1 MNTVITLMLKDI
13 YVLKRKSEHTLFI
26 ILFFAV
32 FAGLQGGFLYTAMCT
47 MMMVMLT
54 LTTFAYDQSDGWEA
68 YVSALPVS
76 RKAVVQSKYLFGFL
90 TVAVSILLVLFSTV
104 IFNGFEGEI
113 LLNAL
118 TVQLLLGLFFISLNY
133 PLILKFG
140 FEKSRVWYILITFLI
155 VGAGSALTTVA
166 SKAGPQNNASVTIFA
181 GILVFG
187 LLILSYFIS
196 LRIINRKEF
205 IEI

>member
-13 YVLKRKSEHTLFI
+13 YVLKRKSEPTLFI

-90 TVAVSILLVLFSTV
+90 TVAVSILLVLVSTV
-104 IFNGFEGEI
+104 IFSGFEGEI

-166 SKAGPQNNASVTIFA
+166 SKAGPQNNASVTLFA

-187 LLILSYFIS
+187 LLVLSYFIS

>member
-1 MNTVITLMLKDI
+1 MKSVITLMLKDW
-13 YVLKRKSEHTLFI
+13 YVLKKRSGITLFI

-47 MMMVMLT
+47 MMMIMLT

-76 RKAVVQSKYLFGFL
+76 RKAVVQSKYLFGL
-90 TVAVSILLVLFSTV
+90 LAVAGSILLVLASTV
-104 IFNGFEGEI
+104 VFRGFEVEI

-118 TVQLLLGLFFISLNY
+118 AVQFFLGLFFLSLNY

-166 SKAGPQNNASVTIFA
+166 SKAAPQDTASVTLIA
-181 GILVFG
+181 GILVFS
-187 LLILSYFIS
+187 LLVISYFIS

>member
-1 MNTVITLMLKDI
+1 MKSIITLMLKDW
-13 YVLKRKSEHTLFI
+13 YVLKKRSGITLFI

-47 MMMVMLT
+47 MMMIMLT

-76 RKAVVQSKYLFGFL
+76 RKAVIQSKYLFGL
-90 TVAVSILLVLFSTV
+90 LAVAGSILLVLASTV
-104 IFNGFEGEI
+104 VFRGFEVEI

-118 TVQLLLGLFFISLNY
+118 AVQFFLGLFFLSLNY

-166 SKAGPQNNASVTIFA
+166 SKAAPQDTASVTLIA
-181 GILVFG
+181 GILVFS
-187 LLILSYFIS
+187 LLVISYFIS

>member
-1 MNTVITLMLKDI
+1 MLKDW
-13 YVLKRKSEHTLFI
+13 YVLKKRSGITLFI

-47 MMMVMLT
+47 MMMIMLT

-76 RKAVVQSKYLFGFL
+76 RKAVVQSKYLFGLL
-90 TVAVSILLVLFSTV
+90 TVAGSILLVLASTV
-104 IFNGFEGEI
+104 VFKGFEVEI

-118 TVQLLLGLFFISLNY
+118 AVQFFLGLFFLSLNY

-155 VGAGSALTTVA
+155 VGAGSAFTTVA
-166 SKAGPQNNASVTIFA
+166 SKAAPQNTASVTLIA
-181 GILVFG
+181 GILVFS
-187 LLILSYFIS
+187 LLIISYFIS

>member
-1 MNTVITLMLKDI
+1 MLKDW
-13 YVLKRKSEHTLFI
+13 YVLKKRSGITLFI

-47 MMMVMLT
+47 MMMIMLT

-90 TVAVSILLVLFSTV
+90 TVAVSILLVLVSTV
-104 IFNGFEGEI
+104 IFRGFQGEI

-166 SKAGPQNNASVTIFA
+166 SKAGPLNNASVTLFA

-187 LLILSYFIS
+187 LLVLSYFIS

>member
-1 MNTVITLMLKDI
+1 MKSVILLMLKDW
-13 YVLKRKSEHTLFI
+13 YVLKKRSGITLFI

-47 MMMVMLT
+47 MMMIMLT

-76 RKAVVQSKYLFGFL
+76 RKAVVQSKYLFGLL
-90 TVAVSILLVLFSTV
+90 TVAGSILLVLASTV
-104 IFNGFEGEI
+104 VFRGFEVEI

-118 TVQLLLGLFFISLNY
+118 AVQFFLGLFFLSLNY

-166 SKAGPQNNASVTIFA
+166 SKAAPQNTASVTLIA
-181 GILVFG
+181 GILVFS
-187 LLILSYFIS
+187 LLVISYFIS

>member
-1 MNTVITLMLKDI
+1 MKSIITLMLKDW
-13 YVLKRKSEHTLFI
+13 YVLKKRSGITLFI

-47 MMMVMLT
+47 MMMIMLT

-76 RKAVVQSKYLFGFL
+76 RKVVVQSKYLFGLL
-90 TVAVSILLVLFSTV
+90 TVAGSILLVLASTV
-104 IFNGFEGEI
+104 VFRGFEVEI

-118 TVQLLLGLFFISLNY
+118 AVQFFLGLFFLSLNY

-166 SKAGPQNNASVTIFA
+166 SKAAPQDTASVTLIA
-181 GILVFG
+181 GILVFS
-187 LLILSYFIS
+187 LLVISYFIS

>member
-1 MNTVITLMLKDI
+1 MKSVLTLMLKDW
-13 YVLKRKSEHTLFI
+13 YVLKKRSGITLFI

-47 MMMVMLT
+47 MMMIMLT

-76 RKAVVQSKYLFGFL
+76 REAVVQSKYIFGIL
-90 TVAVSILLVLFSTV
+90 TVAVSILLVMVSSVVFR
-104 IFNGFEGEI
+104 GFQI
-113 LLNAL
+113 AAMINAL
-118 TVQLLLGLFFISLNY
+118 QMQVYLGLFFLSLNY

-155 VGAGSALTTVA
+155 VGAGSAFSSIA
-166 SKAGPQNNASVTIFA
+166 SQTGLQINGLVSSFA
-181 GILVFG
+181 GLLVIG
-187 LLILSYFIS
+187 LLLLSYGIS
-196 LRIINRKEF
+196 LRIIKHKEF
-205 IEI
+205 LEI

>member
-1 MNTVITLMLKDI
+1 MLKDW
-13 YVLKRKSEHTLFI
+13 YVLKKRSGITLFI

-47 MMMVMLT
+47 MMMIMLT

-76 RKAVVQSKYLFGFL
+76 RKAVVQSKYLFGLL
-90 TVAVSILLVLFSTV
+90 TVAGSILLVLASTV
-104 IFNGFEGEI
+104 VFKGFEVEI

-118 TVQLLLGLFFISLNY
+118 AVQFFLGLFFLSLNY

-166 SKAGPQNNASVTIFA
+166 SKAAPQNTASVTLIA
-181 GILVFG
+181 GILVFS
-187 LLILSYFIS
+187 LLVISYFIS

>member
-1 MNTVITLMLKDI
+1 MKSVITLMLKDW
-13 YVLKRKSEHTLFI
+13 YVLKKRSGITLFI

-47 MMMVMLT
+47 MMMIMLT

-90 TVAVSILLVLFSTV
+90 TVAVSILLVLVSTV
-104 IFNGFEGEI
+104 IFRGFQGEI

-166 SKAGPQNNASVTIFA
+166 SKAGPLNNASVTLFA

-187 LLILSYFIS
+187 LLVLSYFIS

>member
-1 MNTVITLMLKDI
+1 MLKDW
-13 YVLKRKSEHTLFI
+13 YVLKKRSGITLFI

-47 MMMVMLT
+47 MMMIMLT

-76 RKAVVQSKYLFGFL
+76 RKAVVQSKYLFGL
-90 TVAVSILLVLFSTV
+90 LAVAGSILLVLASTV
-104 IFNGFEGEI
+104 VFRGFEVEI

-118 TVQLLLGLFFISLNY
+118 AVQFFLGLFFLSLNY

-166 SKAGPQNNASVTIFA
+166 SKAAPQNTASVTLIA
-181 GILVFG
+181 GILVFS
-187 LLILSYFIS
+187 LLVISYFIS

>member
-1 MNTVITLMLKDI
+1 MKSVITLMLKDW
-13 YVLKRKSEHTLFI
+13 YVLKKRSGITLFI

-47 MMMVMLT
+47 MMMIMLT

-68 YVSALPVS
+68 YVSALPVF
-76 RKAVVQSKYLFGFL
+76 RKAVVQSKYLFGL
-90 TVAVSILLVLFSTV
+90 LAVAGSILLVLASTV
-104 IFNGFEGEI
+104 VFRGFEVEI

-118 TVQLLLGLFFISLNY
+118 AVQFFLGLFFLSLNY

-166 SKAGPQNNASVTIFA
+166 SKAAPQDTVSVTLIA
-181 GILVFG
+181 GILVFS
-187 LLILSYFIS
+187 LLVISYFIS
-196 LRIINRKEF
+196 LMIINRKEF

>member
-1 MNTVITLMLKDI
+1 MKSIITLMLKDW
-13 YVLKRKSEHTLFI
+13 YVLKKRSGITLFI

-47 MMMVMLT
+47 MMMIMLT

-76 RKAVVQSKYLFGFL
+76 RKAVVQSKYLFGL
-90 TVAVSILLVLFSTV
+90 LAIAGSILLVLASTV
-104 IFNGFEGEI
+104 VFRGFEVEI

-118 TVQLLLGLFFISLNY
+118 AVQFFLGLFFLSLNY

-155 VGAGSALTTVA
+155 VGAGSAFTTVA
-166 SKAGPQNNASVTIFA
+166 SKAAPQNTASVTLIA
-181 GILVFG
+181 GILVFS
-187 LLILSYFIS
+187 LLVISYFIS

>member
-1 MNTVITLMLKDI
+1 MKSVITLMLKDW
-13 YVLKRKSEHTLFI
+13 YVLKKRSGITLFI

-47 MMMVMLT
+47 MMMIMLT

-76 RKAVVQSKYLFGFL
+76 RKAVVQSKYLFGL
-90 TVAVSILLVLFSTV
+90 LAVAGSILLVLASTV
-104 IFNGFEGEI
+104 VFRGFEVEI

-118 TVQLLLGLFFISLNY
+118 AVQFFLGLFFLSLNY

-166 SKAGPQNNASVTIFA
+166 SKAAPQDTVSVTLIA
-181 GILVFG
+181 GILVFS
-187 LLILSYFIS
+187 LLVISYFIS

>member
-1 MNTVITLMLKDI
+1 
-13 YVLKRKSEHTLFI
+13 
-26 ILFFAV
+26 
-32 FAGLQGGFLYTAMCT
+32 

-76 RKAVVQSKYLFGFL
+76 RKTVVQSKYLFGIL
-90 TVAVSILLVLFSTV
+90 TVVGSILLVMVSSVVFR
-104 IFNGFEGEI
+104 GFQIEMV
-113 LLNAL
+113 LNAL
-118 TVQLLLGLFFISLNY
+118 QLQILLGVFFLSLNY

-140 FEKSRVWYILITFLI
+140 FEKSRVWYILITFLL
-155 VGAGSALTTVA
+155 VGAGSALTSIASQTGFQNTVLV
-166 SKAGPQNNASVTIFA
+166 SVFM

-187 LLILSYFIS
+187 LLVVSYFIS

-205 IEI
+205 VEI

>member
-13 YVLKRKSEHTLFI
+13 YVLKRKSEPTLFI
-26 ILFFAV
+26 IVFFAV

-47 MMMVMLT
+47 MMMIMLT

-76 RKAVVQSKYLFGFL
+76 REAVVQSKYIFGIL
-90 TVAVSILLVLFSTV
+90 TVAVSILLVMVSSVVFR
-104 IFNGFEGEI
+104 GFQI
-113 LLNAL
+113 AAMINAL
-118 TVQLLLGLFFISLNY
+118 QMQVYLGLFFLSLNY

-155 VGAGSALTTVA
+155 VGAGSAFSSIA
-166 SKAGPQNNASVTIFA
+166 SQTGLQINGLVSSFA
-181 GILVFG
+181 GLLVIG
-187 LLILSYFIS
+187 LLLLSYGIS
-196 LRIINRKEF
+196 LRIIKHKEF
-205 IEI
+205 LEI

>member
-1 MNTVITLMLKDI
+1 MKSIITLMLKDW
-13 YVLKRKSEHTLFI
+13 YVLKKRSGITLFI

-47 MMMVMLT
+47 MMMIILT

-76 RKAVVQSKYLFGFL
+76 RKAVVQSKYLFGLL
-90 TVAVSILLVLFSTV
+90 TVAGSILLVLASTV
-104 IFNGFEGEI
+104 VFKGFEVEI

-118 TVQLLLGLFFISLNY
+118 AVQFFLGLFFLSLNY

-155 VGAGSALTTVA
+155 VGAGSAFTTVA
-166 SKAGPQNNASVTIFA
+166 SKAAPQNTASVTLIA
-181 GILVFG
+181 GILVFS
-187 LLILSYFIS
+187 LLIISYFIS

>member
-1 MNTVITLMLKDI
+1 MLKDW
-13 YVLKRKSEHTLFI
+13 YVLKKRSGITLFI

-47 MMMVMLT
+47 MMMIMLT

-76 RKAVVQSKYLFGFL
+76 RKAVVQSKYLFGL
-90 TVAVSILLVLFSTV
+90 LAVAGSILLVLASTV
-104 IFNGFEGEI
+104 VFRGFEVEI

-118 TVQLLLGLFFISLNY
+118 AVQFFLGLFFLSLNY

-166 SKAGPQNNASVTIFA
+166 SKAAPQDTASVTLIA
-181 GILVFG
+181 GILVFS
-187 LLILSYFIS
+187 LLVISYFIS

>member
-1 MNTVITLMLKDI
+1 
-13 YVLKRKSEHTLFI
+13 
-26 ILFFAV
+26 
-32 FAGLQGGFLYTAMCT
+32 
-47 MMMVMLT
+47 MLT
-54 LTTFAYDQSDGWEA
+54 LTIFAYDQSDGWEA

-76 RKAVVQSKYLFGFL
+76 RKAVVQSKYLFGL
-90 TVAVSILLVLFSTV
+90 LAVAGSILLVLASTV
-104 IFNGFEGEI
+104 VFRGFEVEI

-118 TVQLLLGLFFISLNY
+118 AVQFFLGLFFLSLNY

-166 SKAGPQNNASVTIFA
+166 SKAAPQDTASVTLIA
-181 GILVFG
+181 GILVFS
-187 LLILSYFIS
+187 LLVISYFIS

>member
-1 MNTVITLMLKDI
+1 MKSVITLMLKDW
-13 YVLKRKSEHTLFI
+13 YVLKKRSGITLFI

-47 MMMVMLT
+47 MMMIMLT

-76 RKAVVQSKYLFGFL
+76 RKVVVQSKYLFGL
-90 TVAVSILLVLFSTV
+90 LAVAGSILLVLASTV
-104 IFNGFEGEI
+104 VFRGFEVEI

-118 TVQLLLGLFFISLNY
+118 AVQFFLGLFFLSLNY

-166 SKAGPQNNASVTIFA
+166 SKAAPQDTASVTLIA
-181 GILVFG
+181 GILVFS
-187 LLILSYFIS
+187 LLVISYFIS

>member
-13 YVLKRKSEHTLFI
+13 YVLKRKSEPTLFI
-26 ILFFAV
+26 IVFFAV

-76 RKAVVQSKYLFGFL
+76 RKTVVQSKYLFGIL
-90 TVAVSILLVLFSTV
+90 TVVGSILLVMVSSVVFR
-104 IFNGFEGEI
+104 GFQIEMV
-113 LLNAL
+113 LNAL
-118 TVQLLLGLFFISLNY
+118 QLQILLGVFFLSLNY

-140 FEKSRVWYILITFLI
+140 FEKSRVWYILITFLL
-155 VGAGSALTTVA
+155 VGAGSALTSIASQTGFQNTVLV
-166 SKAGPQNNASVTIFA
+166 SVFM

-187 LLILSYFIS
+187 LLVVSYFIS

-205 IEI
+205 VEI

>member
-1 MNTVITLMLKDI
+1 MKSIITLMLKDW
-13 YVLKRKSEHTLFI
+13 YVLKKRSGITLFI

-47 MMMVMLT
+47 MMMIMLT

-76 RKAVVQSKYLFGFL
+76 RKAVVQSKYLFGL
-90 TVAVSILLVLFSTV
+90 LAVAGSILLVLASTV
-104 IFNGFEGEI
+104 VFRGFEVEI

-118 TVQLLLGLFFISLNY
+118 AVQFFLGLFFLSLNY

-155 VGAGSALTTVA
+155 VGAGSAFTTVA
-166 SKAGPQNNASVTIFA
+166 SKAAPQNTASVTLIA
-181 GILVFG
+181 GILVFS
-187 LLILSYFIS
+187 LLVISYFIS

>member
-1 MNTVITLMLKDI
+1 MKSVLMLMLKDW
-13 YVLKRKSEHTLFI
+13 YVLKKRSGITLFI

-47 MMMVMLT
+47 MMMIMLT

-76 RKAVVQSKYLFGFL
+76 RKAVVQSKYLFGLL
-90 TVAVSILLVLFSTV
+90 TVAGSILLVLASTV
-104 IFNGFEGEI
+104 VFKGFEVEI

-118 TVQLLLGLFFISLNY
+118 AVQFFLGLFFLSLNY

-166 SKAGPQNNASVTIFA
+166 SKAAPQNTASVTLIA
-181 GILVFG
+181 GILVFS
-187 LLILSYFIS
+187 LLVISYFIS

>member
-1 MNTVITLMLKDI
+1 MKSVITLMLKDW
-13 YVLKRKSEHTLFI
+13 YVLKKRSGITLFI

-47 MMMVMLT
+47 MMMIMLT

-76 RKAVVQSKYLFGFL
+76 RKAVVQSKYLFGLL
-90 TVAVSILLVLFSTV
+90 TVAGSILLVLASTV
-104 IFNGFEGEI
+104 VFKGFEVEI

-118 TVQLLLGLFFISLNY
+118 AVQFFLGLFFLSLNY

-166 SKAGPQNNASVTIFA
+166 SKAAPQDTASVTLIA
-181 GILVFG
+181 GILVFS
-187 LLILSYFIS
+187 LLVISYFIS

>member
-1 MNTVITLMLKDI
+1 MLKDW
-13 YVLKRKSEHTLFI
+13 YVLKKRSGITLFI

-47 MMMVMLT
+47 MMMIMLT

-76 RKAVVQSKYLFGFL
+76 RKAVVQSKYLFGL
-90 TVAVSILLVLFSTV
+90 LAVAGSILLVLASTV
-104 IFNGFEGEI
+104 VFRGFEVEI

-118 TVQLLLGLFFISLNY
+118 AVQFFLGLFFLSLNY

-155 VGAGSALTTVA
+155 VGAGSAFTTVA
-166 SKAGPQNNASVTIFA
+166 SKAAPQNTASVTLIA
-181 GILVFG
+181 GILVFS
-187 LLILSYFIS
+187 LLVISYFIS

>member
-1 MNTVITLMLKDI
+1 MNTVVTLMLKDI
-13 YVLKRKSEHTLFI
+13 YVVKRKSEPTLFI

-54 LTTFAYDQSDGWEA
+54 LTSFAYDQSDGWEV

-76 RKAVVQSKYLFGFL
+76 REAVVQSKYLFGML
-90 TVAVSILLVLFSTV
+90 TIFISIVLVAVTSLAFR
-104 IFNGFEGEI
+104 GFQIEAM
-113 LLNAL
+113 LNAL
-118 TVQLLLGLFFISLNY
+118 QIQVYLGLFFLSLNY

-155 VGAGSALTTVA
+155 VGAGSAFSSIA
-166 SKAGPQNNASVTIFA
+166 SKTGLQINALASGFA
-181 GILVFG
+181 GFLVIGMLF
-187 LLILSYFIS
+187 LSYFFS
-196 LRIINRKEF
+196 LRIIKHKEF

>member
-13 YVLKRKSEHTLFI
+13 YVLKRKSEPTLFI

-90 TVAVSILLVLFSTV
+90 TVAVSILLVLVSTV